1 MRNHFFNAPRR
12 PYKALPVAIA
22 AGMAIASVPVAPAYA
37 VFPFDFR
44 GNEYQSCAS
53 QLLSSGITP
62 EAASEACAAAL
73 HPRDLARCV
82 TRIDVGTPVLAEDAL
97 EGCKRVRRPLDLA
110 ECVTD
115 IDRDTDSVA
124 FLESLDYCRRSLLP
138 LEFSDCVV
146 GLRREIDLNAIAAMD
161 VCIAADDRAIDYAPN
176 LVTDDEALIEDALM
190 DTPTQ
195 PSIRTEPSL
204 RFTPLDGPR

>member
-1 MRNHFFNAPRR
+1 MRNHSSNALVR
-12 PYKALPVAIA
+12 PFKALPVAIA
-22 AGMAIASVPVAPAYA
+22 AGIAIASVPVKPAYA

-53 QLLSSGITP
+53 RLLQSGITP

-82 TRIDVGTPVLAEDAL
+82 TRIDGGTPVLAEDAL

-124 FLESLDYCRRSLLP
+124 SLASLDYCRRSLLP

-146 GLRREIDLNAIAAMD
+146 GLRHEIDMDAIVAMD

-176 LVTDDEALIEDALM
+176 LVTDDEVLIEEALM
-190 DTPTQ
+190 DNPSQ
-195 PSIRTEPSL
+195 PGIRTEPSL
-204 RFTPLDGPR
+204 RFTPLDVPR